1 MEATKV
7 PQVQRQV
14 VAIDDVKPGDIV
26 YISTKEDASA
36 YLILDVGK
44 PFILFEN
51 QRTHF
56 ANLYR
61 PTVLYKDVVC
71 Q

>member
-1 MEATKV
+1 MEVTKV
-7 PQVQRQV
+7 PHVERQV
-14 VAIDDVKPGDIV
+14 VAIEDVKPGDVV
-26 YISTKEDASA
+26 YISTKEDAPS
-36 YLILDVGK
+36 YLVLDVGK

-61 PTVLYKDVVC
+61 PTLLYKDVVC
-71 Q
+71 H

>member
-1 MEATKV
+1 MEATKI
-7 PQVQRQV
+7 PTVQRQQ
-14 VAIDDVKPGDIV
+14 VAIEDVKPGDV
-26 YISTKEDASA
+26 VFISTKEDAPS
-36 YLILDVGK
+36 YLVLDVGK

>member
-1 MEATKV
+1 MDVTKV

-14 VAIDDVKPGDIV
+14 VAIEDVKPGDVV
-26 YISTKEDASA
+26 YLSTKEDAPS
-36 YLILDVGK
+36 YLVLDVGK
-44 PFILFEN
+44 PFILIEN

-56 ANLYR
+56 ASMYR
-61 PTVLYKDVVC
+61 VTILYKEVVC